1 MREGPLL
8 PGSCLL
14 QVYIGAPDDASVS
27 SGRNSGPASPAE
39 EASRVSFLF
48 GRGNPKHFDLKSVEL
63 ELKVETP

>member
-1 MREGPLL
+1 MM
-8 PGSCLL
+8 
-14 QVYIGAPDDASVS
+14 ASVS

-39 EASRVSFLF
+39 EVMGAFPQASRVSFLF